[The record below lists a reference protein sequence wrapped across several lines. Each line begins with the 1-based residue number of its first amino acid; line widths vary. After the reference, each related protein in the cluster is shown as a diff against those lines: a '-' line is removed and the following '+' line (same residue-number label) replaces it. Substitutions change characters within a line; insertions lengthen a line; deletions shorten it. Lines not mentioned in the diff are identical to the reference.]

1 MISAE
6 HFALKNAAV
15 QSMIAIR
22 ERMINYM
29 NDRMNAMGTQ
39 AALIGGFA
47 VSTFTSITITT
58 KVHGE
63 VRTLYFL
70 STAVSIGAAVH
81 VIINST
87 FLSVWG
93 PGLAL
98 EGPKGSVTRAYN
110 VMLRERWPIY
120 MSFLLMFISFVVQ
133 VISVLFILENDKQS
147 TDVFLNET
155 TSVQY
160 NASTGEWEN
169 VTTVNYIYDY
179 SRKPRG
185 WGMYTITGTMILVLW
200 SLFIVVALTRMY
212 RKFYPNDFEESG
224 EPAAPQVEHG
234 LPGEAPKKGDFGVP
248 IVNILGQHPDAQATP
263 KPKSQQQMPAA
274 ERKQEEREVMRKVK
288 EDLGVI
294 TMEGYL
300 FKQAQAMGGR
310 RLSMMGES
318 PWQRRFFKLDGT
330 QCLYWKSMEDYAE
343 AKAPCK
349 EEPIDLAGYEVLV
362 DPQDFRWG
370 FSLKPTDP
378 TDSRRVWNFRASD
391 EDNRIEWTQAFLA
404 ATLLAASQGR
414 LSFFG

>member
-39 AALIGGFA
+39 AALIAGFA
-47 VSTFTSITITT
+47 VSTFTSVTISTE
-58 KVHGE
+58 VHSE

-70 STAVSIGAAVH
+70 STSLAIGAGVH

-120 MSFLLMFISFVVQ
+120 VSFMLMFVSFVGQ
-133 VISVLFILENDKQS
+133 VVMVLFILEEDKS
-147 TDVFLNET
+147 DNKYF
-155 TSVQY
+155 Y
-160 NASTGEWEN
+160 NATN
-169 VTTVNYIYDY
+169 VTVNGTVEVQDVLVREEEG
-179 SRKPRG
+179 RKPRG
-185 WGMYTITGTMILVLW
+185 WSHYTIVGTTLMLAW
-200 SLFIVVALTRMY
+200 SLFIVCSLLRMY
-212 RKFYPNDFEESG
+212 RKFYPLEAPSEQ
-224 EPAAPQVEHG
+224 AQYTPQVEHG
-234 LPGEAPKKGDFGVP
+234 LPGEAPKEGDLGVP
-248 IVNILGQHPDAQATP
+248 IVNVLGDHPDAQS
-263 KPKSQQQMPAA
+263 KPQTARAQTMAEE
-274 ERKQEEREVMRKVK
+274 ERKEQQREVVRKVK
-288 EDLGVI
+288 EDMGII

-300 FKQAQAMGGR
+300 LKQAKMSARMT
-310 RLSMMGES
+310 MMSSEGL
-318 PWQRRFFKLDGT
+318 WQKRYFKLDGT
-330 QCLYWKSMEDYAE
+330 QCMYWKTKEDYAE
-343 AKAPCK
+343 AKPPSK
-349 EEPIDLAGYEVLV
+349 DDPIDLAGYEVLV

-378 TDSRRVWNFRASD
+378 SDGRRTWNFRASD

-404 ATLLAASQGR
+404 ATLTAASQGR